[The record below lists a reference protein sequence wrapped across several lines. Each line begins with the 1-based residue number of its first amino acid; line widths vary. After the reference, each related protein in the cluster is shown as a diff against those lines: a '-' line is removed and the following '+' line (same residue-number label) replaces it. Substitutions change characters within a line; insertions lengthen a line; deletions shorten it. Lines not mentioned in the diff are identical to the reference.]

1 MAGFRPRG
9 YGLRV
14 PAVTAMLTFMDP
26 NDQTTAWLP
35 VLLGAILLLCGCA
48 QNRPV
53 QLISGSGPIYPAQ
66 AKAAGI
72 QGDVTVRYN
81 IAKDGRVIHARV
93 DNSQPEGVFDKAAL
107 AAVRSW
113 RYNPKL
119 IDGQAQQTNN
129 VLSTIRFRLD
139 DNDAYDNY

>member
-1 MAGFRPRG
+1 
-9 YGLRV
+9 
-14 PAVTAMLTFMDP
+14 MLTFMEP
-26 NDQTTAWLP
+26 NGQTTAWVP
-35 VLLGAILLLCGCA
+35 LLLATTVLLCGCA
-48 QNRPV
+48 HNRPV
-53 QLISGSGPIYPAQ
+53 QLITGSGPVYPAQ

-72 QGDVTVRYN
+72 EGDVTVRYN
-81 IAKDGRVIHARV
+81 IAKDGRVINARV

-119 IDGQAQQTNN
+119 IDGEAQQTNN

-139 DNDAYDNY
+139 DKDAYDNY